1 MGVLLDILDL
11 FDQTAVSVGRHG
23 AQGHG
28 AKVQNPRTSYRLGQ
42 MKRWVLRA
50 GMTRTAVQDIDLRLF
65 FELM

>member
-23 AQGHG
+23 AQGYG

-42 MKRWVLRA
+42 IARCVLRV
-50 GMTRTAVQDIDLRLF
+50 GMVRTAVQDMDLRLF